1 MTNEKNVLLLSMS
14 TLPNNMRIQQYYFRE
29 NKEKIECYG
38 YSQLEPIT
46 KLIIQKLEKQGQKLD
61 RIVIMASK
69 EALETKNRVVDC
81 AAVPF
86 YMQRIDEYLS
96 ERNAQKSK
104 DDSCFQSL
112 IEKNEM
118 GNEYLSDYSFSDVAE
133 MPSVKDISMEIV
145 KIYDKE
151 ELKIFFDVIDCI
163 KSTGNLVNLYLDM
176 QGGDRNAVAQ
186 MNAIVNLL
194 EDQGVSIKARYAISF
209 NYAKNIH
216 EINEVSEKYTTY
228 QLIGA
233 MQSFKK
239 YGRGQ
244 SLLDYFEGKK
254 TNRDQEVLLAIQEA
268 SDAIRLCDM
277 DKFDVAVSK
286 IEQIK
291 NKREKEKGSNEK
303 TELDIVFD
311 DIQKDYEK
319 LFGKGKGMYIA
330 KIKWCLEKDFLQQA
344 LTIIES
350 KIPKYLYD
358 LGIITVDMEKK
369 ITGSRKKGDKI
380 VYGNKME
387 VSEIIKTHKE
397 GKGKWYVENQH
408 IVVEQLCLDNTSGKN
423 YQIPDNVKNAKE
435 LLIAYPQDY
444 KKRSYFTIGKK
455 TKYRYLVTYK
465 VKDEYLKNNKNAYM
479 AHFIKLHWVLKQ
491 QRNKINHSIN
501 DDSRFPKEELERYIM
516 FYVEL
521 GELLEL
527 DPV

>member
-61 RIVIMASK
+61 KIVIMASK

-194 EDQGVSIKARYAISF
+194 EDQGVSIKAR
-209 NYAKNIH
+209 
-216 EINEVSEKYTTY
+216 
-228 QLIGA
+228 
-233 MQSFKK
+233 
-239 YGRGQ
+239 
-244 SLLDYFEGKK
+244 
-254 TNRDQEVLLAIQEA
+254 
-268 SDAIRLCDM
+268 
-277 DKFDVAVSK
+277 
-286 IEQIK
+286 
-291 NKREKEKGSNEK
+291 
-303 TELDIVFD
+303 
-311 DIQKDYEK
+311 
-319 LFGKGKGMYIA
+319 
-330 KIKWCLEKDFLQQA
+330 
-344 LTIIES
+344 
-350 KIPKYLYD
+350 
-358 LGIITVDMEKK
+358 
-369 ITGSRKKGDKI
+369 
-380 VYGNKME
+380 
-387 VSEIIKTHKE
+387 
-397 GKGKWYVENQH
+397 
-408 IVVEQLCLDNTSGKN
+408 
-423 YQIPDNVKNAKE
+423 
-435 LLIAYPQDY
+435 
-444 KKRSYFTIGKK
+444 
-455 TKYRYLVTYK
+455 
-465 VKDEYLKNNKNAYM
+465 
-479 AHFIKLHWVLKQ
+479 
-491 QRNKINHSIN
+491 
-501 DDSRFPKEELERYIM
+501 
-516 FYVEL
+516 
-521 GELLEL
+521 
-527 DPV
+527 